1 MHNHFFYRLGKFVY
15 YLRWLVLCAWLVAA
29 MACIPLLPKVVDV
42 FQTTGF
48 SVDGAPSVKADQLLT
63 DQFGYGKNKFIV
75 IYTSQQLKTDNPLFM
90 QKIKSSLA
98 DLRNFKLKHTIIYPD
113 SNKKQISKDK
123 HTAYAVI
130 MVKSKD
136 TMADNDLQALKSMI
150 KTPTNMTISIGG
162 EPIFDEGINQ
172 QTQKDLFSAD
182 MIAAPLTVIMMLF
195 IFESIT
201 GALIPIVTGAGC
213 AVMILSLLYIIG
225 KHYMLSIFTLN
236 IALLLGLCLSLD
248 YALFII
254 SRFRYE
260 LRNGHQPIVALAITQ
275 ATAGKAVFFSGL
287 AVFVSLS
294 ALLLFPIN
302 ILFSVGV
309 GGLTAVFVAVTTA
322 NLVLPAILAILG
334 RNINFLSIK
343 SASTLEN
350 GKSKFWRWL
359 VLNVVSR
366 PKTYFVIIIAL
377 LCIMSYPI
385 TKAQFGVSD
394 YHILPPSAPAR
405 QFFEIY
411 KAKFNENALTP
422 IDMILTV
429 PNDILSKRNI
439 NKLYN
444 LSQDLKRWKKIDSIN
459 NIVNS
464 DPLLMPNQYYMLYQ
478 MPKEQ
483 MNKNIKTLLET
494 TTREHMTVFTIVSDY
509 PADSEESRNLV
520 RELQQL
526 KLGKNMSMQL
536 SSLTLTNME
545 VFDKVH
551 EVFPYAIAIIMI
563 FTYVILTILLRS
575 LILPLKAIVTT
586 MLSLCAS
593 YGVLVFII
601 QQGHLSQLLNFQAQG
616 MLDISLLV
624 IIFCALF
631 GFSMDYEVFLLTRI
645 REHYDLCN
653 DTTKSIVF
661 GVEHSSRIIT
671 SAAIIVIAICCAFM
685 VADIVMVKAFG
696 LGIAVAIFTDAFLIR
711 SLLVPAVMAM
721 MGKLNWYLP
730 TWLDKLLPRL

>member
-1 MHNHFFYRLGKFVY
+1 MHNHLFYRLGKFVFH
-15 YLRWLVLCAWLVAA
+15 LRWLILCAWLVAA
-29 MACIPLLPKVVDV
+29 IACIPILPKVVDA

-48 SVDGAPSVKADQLLT
+48 NVDGAPSVQADNVLK

-75 IYTSQQLKTDNPLFM
+75 IYTSKQLKTDNPLFM
-90 QKIKSSLA
+90 QKIRSSLS
-98 DLRNFKLKHTIIYPD
+98 DLRNFKIKHTIIYPD
-113 SNKKQISKDK
+113 DNKKQISKDK
-123 HTAYAVI
+123 RTAYAVI
-130 MVKSKD
+130 MVKSKKTISD
-136 TMADNDLQALKSMI
+136 DDLQTLKLMI
-150 KTPTNMTISIGG
+150 KTPTKMTIAIGG
-162 EPIFDEGINQ
+162 EPIFDEGIGE
-172 QTQKDLFSAD
+172 QTQKDLFAAD
-182 MIAAPLTVIMMLF
+182 MIAAPLTVIMMLI

-201 GALIPIVTGAGC
+201 GALIPILTGAGC
-213 AVMILSLLYIIG
+213 AVMILSVLYLVG
-225 KHYMLSIFTLN
+225 QHYALSVFTLN

-334 RNINFLSIK
+334 RHINFLSIK

-350 GKSKFWRWL
+350 GKSQFWRWL
-359 VLNVVSR
+359 VDKVVNR
-366 PKTYFVIIIAL
+366 PMAYFVIIMAI
-377 LCIMSYPI
+377 LCVMSYPI

-394 YHILPPSAPAR
+394 YHILPQNAPAR
-405 QFFEIY
+405 QFFEIF
-411 KAKFNENALTP
+411 KSKFNENTLTP
-422 IDMILTV
+422 IEMILTV

-439 NKLYN
+439 KKLYN
-444 LSQDLKRWKKIDSIN
+444 LSQDLKDWKKIDSIE

-464 DPLLMPNQYYMLYQ
+464 DPMLTPDQYYMLYS
-478 MPKEQ
+478 MPKGQ
-483 MNKNIKTLLET
+483 MNKNIKTLLDT
-494 TTREHMTVFTIVSDY
+494 TTREHLTVFTIVSDY
-509 PADSEESRNLV
+509 PANSEQSQNLV

-526 KLGKNMSMQL
+526 KTGKNLTKQF

-551 EVFPYAIAIIMI
+551 EIFPYALAIIMI
-563 FTYVILTILLRS
+563 FTYIILTLLLRS
-575 LILPLKAIVTT
+575 IILPLKAIITT

-601 QQGHLSQLLNFQAQG
+601 QQGHLSELLNFQAQG

-645 REHYDLCN
+645 REHYDAVN
-653 DTTKSIVF
+653 DTTKSIIF

-671 SAAIIVIAICCAFM
+671 SAAIIVIAICSAFM

-711 SLLVPAVMAM
+711 SLLVPAVMTM

-730 TWLDKLLPRL
+730 AWLDKLLPRL

>member
-1 MHNHFFYRLGKFVY
+1 MHNHLFYRLGKLVY
-15 YLRWLVLCAWLVAA
+15 HLRWLVLSAWLVAA
-29 MACIPLLPKVVDV
+29 IACIPLLPKVVDV

-48 SVDGAPSVKADQLLT
+48 SVDGAPSVKADKVLA
-63 DQFGYGKNKFIV
+63 DQFGYGDNKFIV
-75 IYTSQQLKTDNPLFM
+75 IYNSKQLRTDNPLFM
-90 QKIKSSLA
+90 QKVKSSLS
-98 DLRNFKLKHTIIYPD
+98 DLHNYKLKHTIIYPD
-113 SNKKQISKDK
+113 DNKTQISKDK

-130 MVKSKD
+130 MIKSK
-136 TMADNDLQALKSMI
+136 TTLADEDLQAFKLMI
-150 KTPTNMTISIGG
+150 KTPTNMTVTMGG
-162 EPIFDEGINQ
+162 EPIFNEGINE

-182 MIAAPLTVIMMLF
+182 IIAAPLTVVMMLF

-201 GALIPIVTGAGC
+201 GALIPILTGAGC
-213 AVMILSLLYIIG
+213 AVMILSLLYLVG

-309 GGLTAVFVAVTTA
+309 GGLSAVFVAVTTA
-322 NLVLPAILAILG
+322 NLVLPAILAVLG

-343 SASTLEN
+343 SASSLEN
-350 GKSKFWRWL
+350 GKSQFWRWL
-359 VLNVVSR
+359 VDRVVGH
-366 PKTYFVIIIAL
+366 PKTYFVIIMAIM
-377 LCIMSYPI
+377 CVMSYPI
-385 TKAQFGVSD
+385 TKVQFGVSD
-394 YHILPPSAPAR
+394 YHILPPAAPAR
-405 QFFEIY
+405 QFFEVF
-411 KAKFNENALTP
+411 KSKFNENALTP

-429 PNDILSKRNI
+429 SNDILSKRNI
-439 NKLYN
+439 NRLYN
-444 LSQDLKRWKKIDSIN
+444 LSQDLKGWKQIDSVDS
-459 NIVNS
+459 IVNS
-464 DPLLMPNQYYMLYQ
+464 EPLLKPDQYYMLYQ
-478 MPKEQ
+478 MPKGQ
-483 MNKNIKTLLET
+483 MNKGIKTLLET

-509 PADSEESRNLV
+509 PVDSEQSKNLV
-520 RELQQL
+520 RELQRVNT
-526 KLGKNMSMQL
+526 GKNMTKQI

-551 EVFPYAIAIIMI
+551 EVFPYAIAIVMV
-563 FTYVILTILLRS
+563 FTYLILTILLRS

-586 MLSLCAS
+586 MLSLFAS

-645 REHYDLCN
+645 REHYDTSN

-711 SLLVPAVMAM
+711 SLLVPAVMAL
-721 MGKLNWYLP
+721 MGRLNWYMP
-730 TWLDKLLPRL
+730 AWLDKLLPRL